1 MFTFPIEAV
10 RRVIARGEQDAADNG
25 GFRNP
30 DHDTMSGEGDQ
41 PGFWL
46 VGDQGVY
53 IMSNG
58 KLAEGHK
65 PLVVYST
72 ECHPQGNPDWW
83 DYKRR
88 HFGGDDGVEF
98 IGADLLIP
106 SFDRKPFATYLGI
119 QLSENE
125 ISFTLITH

>member
-1 MFTFPIEAV
+1 MFTFPVEAV
-10 RRVIARGEQDAADNG
+10 RRVIARGQQDAAANG
-25 GFRNP
+25 GFRIP
-30 DHDTMSGEGDQ
+30 YHGTMTGEGDQ

-58 KLAEGHK
+58 KLADGQK

-88 HFGGDDGVEF
+88 YFGRDDGVEF
-98 IGADLLIP
+98 VDAGLLIP
-106 SFDRKPFATYLGI
+106 SFDRNFGATHLGI

-125 ISFTLITH
+125 VSFTLITR

>member
-1 MFTFPIEAV
+1 MFTFPILAV
-10 RRVIARGEQDAADNG
+10 RKVIARGEEDAAANG
-25 GFRNP
+25 GFRIPYHGTKP
-30 DHDTMSGEGDQ
+30 DEGEQ

-58 KLAEGHK
+58 KLVDGQK

-88 HFGGDDGVEF
+88 YFGRDDGVAF
-98 IGADLLIP
+98 IDAGLLIR
-106 SFDRKPFATYLGI
+106 SFDRNFGATQLGI
-119 QLSENE
+119 QLSEND
-125 ISFTLITH
+125 ISFMLITH

>member
-10 RRVIARGEQDAADNG
+10 CSVVARGEEEAAANG

-30 DHDTMSGEGDQ
+30 YYGTRPGEGEQ

-46 VGDQGVY
+46 VGVKGVY
-53 IMSNG
+53 IISNG
-58 KLAEGHK
+58 KLADGQK

-72 ECHPQGNPDWW
+72 ECHPTGNPDWW
-83 DYKRR
+83 EYKRQ
-88 HFGGDDGVEF
+88 HFGGNDGVEF
-98 IGADLLIP
+98 IEAGLVVP
-106 SFDRKPFATYLGI
+106 SVNRSFGITHLGI

-125 ISFTLITH
+125 ISFSLITR

>member
-10 RRVIARGEQDAADNG
+10 RRVIARGKQDAAANG
-25 GFRNP
+25 GFRIP
-30 DHDTMSGEGDQ
+30 YHGAKLGESDQ

-58 KLAEGHK
+58 KLADGHK
-65 PLVVYST
+65 PLVVFST
-72 ECHPQGNPDWW
+72 ECHPQGDPDWW

-88 HFGGDDGVEF
+88 YFGRDDGVEF
-98 IGADLLIP
+98 VDAGLLIP
-106 SFDRKPFATYLGI
+106 SFDRSFGTTHLGI
-119 QLSENE
+119 QLSENA
-125 ISFTLITH
+125 ISFSLITR

>member
-10 RRVIARGEQDAADNG
+10 RRVIARGKQDAVANG
-25 GFRNP
+25 GFRTP
-30 DHDTMSGEGDQ
+30 DQGTKTGEDDQ

-46 VGDQGVY
+46 IGDQGVY

-58 KLAEGHK
+58 KLAEGQN

-72 ECHPQGNPDWW
+72 ECHPKGDPDWW

-88 HFGGDDGVEF
+88 HFGRDDGVEF
-98 IGADLLIP
+98 IDAGLLIP
-106 SFDRKPFATYLGI
+106 SFDRNFGATHLGI

-125 ISFTLITH
+125 ISFTLITR

>member
-10 RRVIARGEQDAADNG
+10 RQVIECGKTDAAANG

-30 DHDTMSGEGDQ
+30 HHGTKMEEGDQ

-46 VGDQGVY
+46 VGDQVVT

-58 KLAEGHK
+58 KLADRQK
-65 PLVVYST
+65 PLVVNTT
-72 ECHPQGNPDWW
+72 ECHPQGNSDWW

-88 HFGGDDGVEF
+88 YFGGDDGVEF

>member
-10 RRVIARGEQDAADNG
+10 RQVIECGKTDAAANG

-30 DHDTMSGEGDQ
+30 HHGTKMEEGDQ

-58 KLAEGHK
+58 KLADGQK
-65 PLVVYST
+65 PLVVYSA
-72 ECHPQGNPDWW
+72 ECHPQGDPDWW

-88 HFGGDDGVEF
+88 HFGRDDGVAF
-98 IGADLLIP
+98 IDAGLFLA
-106 SFDRKPFATYLGI
+106 SFDRNFGATHLGI

-125 ISFTLITH
+125 ISFTLTTR

>member
-10 RRVIARGEQDAADNG
+10 RRVIERGKQDAAAHG
-25 GFRNP
+25 GFCNP
-30 DHDTMSGEGDQ
+30 YHGTKPGESEQ

-58 KLAEGHK
+58 KLSDRQK

-72 ECHPQGNPDWW
+72 ECHPQGDPDWW

-98 IGADLLIP
+98 IDADLLLP
-106 SFDRKPFATYLGI
+106 SFDQNFGATHLGI
-119 QLSENE
+119 QLSEND
-125 ISFTLITH
+125 ISFTLITR

>member
-10 RRVIARGEQDAADNG
+10 RRVIARGEQDAAANG
-25 GFRNP
+25 SFRIP
-30 DHDTMSGEGDQ
+30 YRGTTPGEGEQ

-46 VGDQGVY
+46 VGDQGVT

-58 KLAEGHK
+58 TLVDGQK

-83 DYKRR
+83 DYKRQY
-88 HFGGDDGVEF
+88 FGREDGVEF
-98 IGADLLIP
+98 IDAGLLIP
-106 SFDRKPFATYLGI
+106 GFDQNFGATHLGI

-125 ISFTLITH
+125 ISFTLITR

>member
-10 RRVIARGEQDAADNG
+10 RRVIARGKQDAAANG
-25 GFRNP
+25 GFRIP
-30 DHDTMSGEGDQ
+30 YHGAKLGESDQ

-58 KLAEGHK
+58 KLADGHK
-65 PLVVYST
+65 PFVVFST
-72 ECHPQGNPDWW
+72 ECHPQGDPDWW

-88 HFGGDDGVEF
+88 HFGADDGIEF
-98 IGADLLIP
+98 IEAERLLP
-106 SFDRKPFATYLGI
+106 LFDRAKRATHLNI
-119 QLSENE
+119 TLSETE
-125 ISFTLITH
+125 ISLTLITR

>member
-10 RRVIARGEQDAADNG
+10 RRVIARGEKNAAANG

-30 DHDTMSGEGDQ
+30 CHGTKPGEGDQ

-58 KLAEGHK
+58 KLDEGQN

-88 HFGGDDGVEF
+88 NFGRDDGVEF
-98 IGADLLIP
+98 IDGGLLIP
-106 SFDRKPFATYLGI
+106 SFDRNFGATHLGI
-119 QLSENE
+119 QLSENQ
-125 ISFTLITH
+125 ISFTLITR

>member
-1 MFTFPIEAV
+1 MFTFPVEAV
-10 RRVIARGEQDAADNG
+10 RRVIARGKQDAAANG
-25 GFRNP
+25 GFRIP
-30 DHDTMSGEGDQ
+30 YHGTKTGEGDQ

-58 KLAEGHK
+58 KLADGQK

-88 HFGGDDGVEF
+88 YFGRDDGVEF
-98 IGADLLIP
+98 VDAGLLIP
-106 SFDRKPFATYLGI
+106 SFDRNFGATHLGI
-119 QLSENE
+119 QLSENQ
-125 ISFTLITH
+125 ISFTLITR